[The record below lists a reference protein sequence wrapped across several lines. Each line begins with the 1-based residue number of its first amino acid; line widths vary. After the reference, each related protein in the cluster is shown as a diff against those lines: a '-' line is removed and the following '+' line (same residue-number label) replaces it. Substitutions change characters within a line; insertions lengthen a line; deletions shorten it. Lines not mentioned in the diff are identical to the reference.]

1 VDRNALRQGAV
12 AAAVVGGL
20 VSGVTADYGDS
31 DESPSLV
38 LPADWAF
45 GIWGPVYAGTL
56 AYAWQSLR
64 PGRRSDRLLRRTG
77 WPVALANAA
86 AGVWVRLQDP
96 PRRQLPAI
104 AVTTAAAAT
113 AYARAR
119 PISVGEAAS
128 AADRW
133 TVRVPLGLF
142 TGWITVA
149 AAAATAEVL
158 AAEGFTAPRSRE
170 VWAVGVRGLVGG
182 IAARVTRRVPTSSA
196 YPVAVVWGLAA
207 TAARTLP
214 RAPVPAVAAA
224 LAAAAV
230 AAAARR

>member
-1 VDRNALRQGAV
+1 V

-20 VSGVTADYGDS
+20 VSGVTEDYGDS
-31 DESPSLV
+31 DASPSLV

-45 GIWGPVYAGTL
+45 GIWGPVYAGVL
-56 AYAWQSLR
+56 AYAARSLR
-64 PGRRSDRLLRRTG
+64 PSLRTDPLLRRTG
-77 WPVALANAA
+77 WPVAVANAA

-104 AVTTAAAAT
+104 ALTTAAAAT

-119 PISVGEAAS
+119 PAGTVEAAS

-142 TGWITVA
+142 TGWVTVA

-158 AAEGFTAPRSRE
+158 AAEGFPAPRTRQA
-170 VWAVGVRGLVGG
+170 WAVGVLGLVAGV
-182 IAARVTRRVPTSSA
+182 AAQVTRRVPTTRA
-196 YPVAVVWGLAA
+196 YPAAVVWGLAA
-207 TAARTLP
+207 TAARDLP

-230 AAAARR
+230 AAAAPR